1 MKTISSKG
9 LILFLSVGLLILSSC
24 SNNKKVK
31 ENEETEFSVESIVE
45 ETIENAFDDS
55 FNPPSPDEVMAFFE
69 STLVSYNSTLLNN
82 VGNAS
87 NYFDSKS
94 QALNLGIYLS
104 DIAYMNLF
112 ANTSESIHYMETVFV
127 LSEKLNI
134 SGAYT
139 DDVISRLMSNLDN
152 QDSTI
157 VITEQIYFSLID
169 YLIETQRENV
179 LALVSIGSYVEILH
193 LAVSSVES
201 YDPENAI
208 IMQIADLN
216 ILLESIY
223 MFAEKNSSDLNVE
236 NAFKHL
242 QKIKGILE
250 QTAKADNGN
259 AQSVTD
265 ENKVIISGGTQYQIS
280 EEAFKQLKT
289 EVERIRNLIIQ

>member
-1 MKTISSKG
+1 MKPFSSKG
-9 LILFLSVGLLILSSC
+9 LIFILSLGFIILSAC

-31 ENEETEFSVESIVE
+31 IDNESEPSVESIIE
-45 ETIENAFDDS
+45 ETIGATFEDS
-55 FNPPSPDEVMAFFE
+55 FNAPSPDEVMAFFE
-69 STLVSYNSTLLNN
+69 STLVSYNSTLLND

-134 SGAYT
+134 SGAYSN
-139 DDVISRLMSNLDN
+139 DVIGRLMTNLSD

-157 VITEQIYFSLID
+157 LITEQIYFSLID
-169 YLIETQRENV
+169 FLIENERENV

-193 LAVSSVES
+193 LALSSVES
-201 YDPENAI
+201 YDSKNPI
-208 IMQIADLN
+208 VMQIADLN

-223 MFAEKNSSDLNVE
+223 IFAENNASDLNVE

-242 QKIKGILE
+242 QTIKTILE
-250 QTAKADNGN
+250 QTVQADNGN
-259 AQSVTD
+259 TQSD
-265 ENKVIISGGTQYQIS
+265 INENKVIISGGTQYQIS
-280 EEAFKQLKT
+280 EKSFNQLKV